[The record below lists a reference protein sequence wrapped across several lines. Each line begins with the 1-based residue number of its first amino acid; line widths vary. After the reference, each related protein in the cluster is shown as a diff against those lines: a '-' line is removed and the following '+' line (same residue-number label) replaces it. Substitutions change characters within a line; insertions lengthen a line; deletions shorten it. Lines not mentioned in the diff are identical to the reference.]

1 MELPELPDGWPTK
14 LAGLA
19 GSFVSMGFVK
29 GTVPARIFM
38 AISGALLSFYCS
50 PFVSAQTGLP
60 EGGTGFLLGLFGMAV
75 VSKLWES
82 VSTWQVQDLWQI
94 AMAWLR
100 RVTGTRREDQ

>member
-1 MELPELPDGWPTK
+1 
-14 LAGLA
+14 
-19 GSFVSMGFVK
+19 MGFVK
-29 GTVPARIFM
+29 GTVLARIFM

-50 PFVSAQTGLP
+50 PWVSEQTGFP

-82 VSTWQVQDLWQI
+82 MSTWQVEDLWQI

-100 RVTGTRREDQ
+100 RITGTRKEDQ